1 VTGLAYAGAVISVIG
16 GILGLLFPRRVGS
29 VIGLALPST
38 LGVSE
43 VRATYGGLFL
53 GAGIAVLV
61 LGSSD
66 AALVLGVAWSGAF
79 AARAVSAVVDRSW
92 SKENFAGLVIE
103 AAVGFLL
110 VVGR

>member
-1 VTGLAYAGAVISVIG
+1 MNAFAYAGAVISVIG
-16 GILGLLFPRRVGS
+16 GILGLLLPRRVGS
-29 VIGLALPST
+29 VIGLALPAS

-66 AALVLGVAWSGAF
+66 AALVLGMAWSGAF
-79 AARAVSAVVDRSW
+79 AARAISTVVDRSW
-92 SKENFAGLVIE
+92 SRENLAGLVIE
-103 AAVGFLL
+103 ATVGTLL